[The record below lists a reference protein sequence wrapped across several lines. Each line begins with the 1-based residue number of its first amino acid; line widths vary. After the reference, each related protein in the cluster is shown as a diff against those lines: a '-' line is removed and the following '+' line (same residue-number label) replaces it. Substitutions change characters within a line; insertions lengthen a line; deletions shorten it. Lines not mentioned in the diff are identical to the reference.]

1 MNLTTWDETKWLP
14 HNSYYRGLTATLST
28 KTGPS
33 IVAVTGLS
41 SLRDELPEFRRTDVG
56 NDRQAFRE
64 PEALAEI

>member
-41 SLRDELPEFRRTDVG
+41 SLRDELPEFRRV
-56 NDRQAFRE
+56 RWK
-64 PEALAEI
+64 